1 MNVLIVHAHHEPLSF
16 NSTLKDTALNEFTKQ
31 GHNVIVSDLYAM
43 NFKAIADKEDFKS
56 LSNPNYLKYQAEQT
70 HASQNHLFSDDI
82 KKEMEKLLWA
92 DLIIFN
98 FPLWWFSAPA
108 ILKGWVD
115 RVFAMGFAYGG
126 GKGVYDTGVF
136 KGKKGML
143 TITTGGPEIAYG
155 PQARNGDINEILFH
169 IHHGMLYF
177 TGMDVL
183 PPFIAW
189 SVARL
194 SEDERKGIIERYISH
209 LGNLNSLTPLTFKNH
224 SA

>member
-1 MNVLIVHAHHEPLSF
+1 MNVLIVHAHHEPASF
-16 NSTLKDTALNEFTKQ
+16 NSALKNKAFGLFTSKGDVVQ
-31 GHNVIVSDLYAM
+31 VSDLYKM
-43 NFKAIADKEDFKS
+43 NFKAVSDASDFKE

-70 HASQNHLFSDDI
+70 NASKDMLFSDDI
-82 KKEMEKLLWA
+82 AAEMEKLLWA

-98 FPLWWFSAPA
+98 FPLWWFSVPA

-143 TITTGGPEIAYG
+143 CITTGGPEATYLEG
-155 PQARNGDINEILFH
+155 GRNGNIDKILFH
-169 IHHGMLYF
+169 INHGMLYF
-177 TGMDVL
+177 TGMDVM
-183 PPFIAW
+183 PPFIAY

-194 SEDERKGIIERYISH
+194 TDDERKGILEKYENYLI
-209 LGNLNSLTPLTFKNH
+209 NLNTVKPITF
-224 SA
+224 